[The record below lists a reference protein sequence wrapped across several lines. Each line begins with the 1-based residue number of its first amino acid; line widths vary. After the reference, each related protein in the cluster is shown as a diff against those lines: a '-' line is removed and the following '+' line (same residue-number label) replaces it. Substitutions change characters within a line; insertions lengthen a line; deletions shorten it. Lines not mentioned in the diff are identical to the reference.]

1 MLKTQSSIRQC
12 SHSNSDSQSPIGMLI
27 SDCQFRRFDSF
38 PCAAK
43 AVHDGVQNASGQQC
57 SLNRIR
63 GLSGV
68 NHLFDCFEQVGEMA
82 EGGFRSSLNQTA
94 IGFFCPRNFTATA

>member
-1 MLKTQSSIRQC
+1 
-12 SHSNSDSQSPIGMLI
+12 MLI

-38 PCAAK
+38 SLRSK

-82 EGGFRSSLNQTA
+82 EGGIQIEFEPDGDR
-94 IGFFCPRNFTATA
+94 FFCPRNFTATA